1 MQGFATNSDSEKSDF
16 NTWKSESSNA
26 SQKKIQNDFEPE
38 NSDNLLLNKSLKFTS
53 DEDKVDFLNVSRVNQ
68 QLERQLTELKIEH
81 ETTIKNRNSEVS
93 VLQEKLI
100 EKIRKIDDLEKMLSD
115 KKTIAQTNEEDSGT
129 NDSDEQAQMQKPEYV
144 EEVL

>member
-53 DEDKVDFLNVSRVNQ
+53 DVDNVDFLNVSRVNQ

-129 NDSDEQAQMQKPEYV
+129 NDSDEQAQMQKSEYIK
-144 EEVL
+144 EVL

>member
-1 MQGFATNSDSEKSDF
+1 M
-16 NTWKSESSNA
+16 
-26 SQKKIQNDFEPE
+26 QNDFEPE

-53 DEDKVDFLNVSRVNQ
+53 DADNVDFLNVSRVNQ

-129 NDSDEQAQMQKPEYV
+129 NDSDEQAQMQKSEYIK
-144 EEVL
+144 EVL

>member
-1 MQGFATNSDSEKSDF
+1 MQGFATNSDSDKSDF
-16 NTWKSESSNA
+16 NTWKSESSNG

-38 NSDNLLLNKSLKFTS
+38 NSEINLNKSLKFNS
-53 DEDKVDFLNVSRVNQ
+53 DEDKVDFLNVSRVNK

-81 ETTIKNRNSEVS
+81 ETTVQNRNSEVS

-129 NDSDEQAQMQKPEYV
+129 NDSDEQAQMQKSEYIK
-144 EEVL
+144 EVL